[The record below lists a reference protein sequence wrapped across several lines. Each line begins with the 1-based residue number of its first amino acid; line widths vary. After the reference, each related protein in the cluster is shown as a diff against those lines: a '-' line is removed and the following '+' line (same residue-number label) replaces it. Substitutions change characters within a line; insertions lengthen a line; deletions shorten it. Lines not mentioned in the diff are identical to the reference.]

1 VSIGDEGMRQR
12 DALSRSVE
20 HNRLGAHPY
29 HRRVTRPLFFGGNR
43 MKAETEFF
51 LVSEAARKLD
61 VAPVTIR
68 SWEKSGKLRAER
80 TGSGF
85 RIFRGEELCRFQE
98 LRDAAAERK

>member
-1 VSIGDEGMRQR
+1 
-12 DALSRSVE
+12 
-20 HNRLGAHPY
+20 
-29 HRRVTRPLFFGGNR
+29 

-68 SWEKSGKLRAER
+68 SSEKSGKLRAER

>member
-1 VSIGDEGMRQR
+1 
-12 DALSRSVE
+12 
-20 HNRLGAHPY
+20 
-29 HRRVTRPLFFGGNR
+29 

-85 RIFRGEELCRFQE
+85 RIFRGEELRRFQE